1 MMLWS
6 VVPEEF
12 ILENYD
18 KQTYNWVEAEVN
30 GVKMLVEPAEGQP
43 GYGRI
48 IRLLCPNP
56 SNYLNPNYQPGQTIC
71 LNGGN

>member
-1 MMLWS
+1 MLWS

-18 KQTYNWVEAEVN
+18 KQNYNWIEAEVN
-30 GVKMLVEPAEGQP
+30 GVKMLVEPTEGQP

-48 IRLLCPNP
+48 IRLLCPDP
-56 SNYLNPNYQPGQTIC
+56 AQFLNPKHQPGQNVC
-71 LNGGN
+71 LTKGP

>member
-1 MMLWS
+1 MLWS

-18 KQTYNWVEAEVN
+18 KQKFHWMEAEVD
-30 GVKMLVEPAEGQP
+30 GVKMIVEPTDQP

-56 SNYLNPNYQPGQTIC
+56 NSYINPRYQPGQTVC
-71 LNGGN
+71 LTSGK